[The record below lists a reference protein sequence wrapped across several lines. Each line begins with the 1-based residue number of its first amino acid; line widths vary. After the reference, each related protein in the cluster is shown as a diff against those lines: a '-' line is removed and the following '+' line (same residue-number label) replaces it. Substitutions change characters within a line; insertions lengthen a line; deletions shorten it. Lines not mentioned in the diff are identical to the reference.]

1 MVKLEDSLDSVGSPH
16 AGERSCDD
24 LGIPAE
30 RLDSFLLSLNRY
42 PISDLNKI
50 YQYSRI
56 FYPTICIRLLWI
68 LFNLESNNDYD
79 SLGIINENLS
89 TGKFTNNNA
98 LIMQLNR
105 TLMSKFR

>member
-1 MVKLEDSLDSVGSPH
+1 MSDHHTRESV
-16 AGERSCDD
+16 RVTT
-24 LGIPAE
+24 LGFSRLPAE

-98 LIMQLNR
+98 R
-105 TLMSKFR
+105 

>member
-1 MVKLEDSLDSVGSPH
+1 MECITTRALGGVGSPH
-16 AGERSCDD
+16 AGEPT
-24 LGIPAE
+24 LGFSRLPAE

-98 LIMQLNR
+98 R
-105 TLMSKFR
+105 

>member
-1 MVKLEDSLDSVGSPH
+1 MTT
-16 AGERSCDD
+16 
-24 LGIPAE
+24 LGFSRLPAE

-50 YQYSRI
+50 INTHGY
-56 FYPTICIRLLWI
+56 FIRLSVYAFSGFYLTS
-68 LFNLESNNDYD
+68 ESNNDYD

-98 LIMQLNR
+98 R
-105 TLMSKFR
+105 